1 MTELTFNKSF
11 TFMQILTKK
20 GDVIGGAV
28 LGITVALFI
37 TLLVGKVLWEY
48 EKEFGEEIYNDFDLK
63 QYI

>member
-1 MTELTFNKSF
+1 
-11 TFMQILTKK
+11 MQILTKK

-48 EKEFGEEIYNDFDLK
+48 EKEFGEATYNDFDLK
-63 QYI
+63 QSI